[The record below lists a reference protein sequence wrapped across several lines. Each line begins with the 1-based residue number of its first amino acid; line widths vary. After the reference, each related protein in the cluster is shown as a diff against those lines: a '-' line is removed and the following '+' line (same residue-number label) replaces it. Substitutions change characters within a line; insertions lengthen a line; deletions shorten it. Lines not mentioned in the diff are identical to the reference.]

1 LPPPGALTTLGE
13 PRTVMADDGPHLDPD
28 TLLRYAHGEMSSQE
42 AKDIERHLADCKTCR
57 KTLSK
62 ALAPPPG
69 AVDSYAGLQHGSPPT
84 MDLPE
89 TQEHREIPSQVSV
102 MNIPQT
108 VEQDHQPSHTSVVT
122 GIGPTP
128 EPASRPRRKVR
139 QKRRRSRVAW
149 VIAFLVLLLLA
160 AATTTVLGVRPKAR
174 SAVLT
179 ASAAETLRP
188 VTDQARLAQ
197 LQHPALHGS
206 TAYRPGDDPA
216 LELRLTEAEDEL
228 SRAVEANP
236 ANIQA
241 RQLLA
246 LTHLLHGDPRVAR
259 QQVLEVEALS
269 GTIPE
274 VHLGL
279 GILDFLAAG
288 VAEDPSDRAYSL
300 EQADAH
306 FAAITLGDPGYPESI
321 YNRSVV
327 ASTAGDADEAR
338 RLLMVYVELRPGSS
352 WIQEQQRRIDPG
364 DEE

>member
-1 LPPPGALTTLGE
+1 
-13 PRTVMADDGPHLDPD
+13 MADDEPHLDPD
-28 TLLRYAHGEMSSQE
+28 TLLRFAHGEISSQD

-69 AVDSYAGLQHGSPPT
+69 AADSYAGLQHGSPPS

-102 MNIPQT
+102 MNVPQT
-108 VEQDHQPSHTSVVT
+108 VEHTHQPSHTSVVT

-128 EPASRPRRKVR
+128 EPASRRRRKER
-139 QKRRRSRVAW
+139 RIRRRRRRVGW
-149 VIAFLVLLLLA
+149 IIALLVVMLA
-160 AATTTVLGVRPKAR
+160 AAAFTTIFGVRPKAR
-174 SAVLT
+174 SAALT
-179 ASAAETLRP
+179 AAAAETLGP
-188 VTDQARLAQ
+188 VSNQARLTL
-197 LQHPALHGS
+197 LQHPALHG
-206 TAYRPGDDPA
+206 TTPYRPGDDPA
-216 LELRLTEAEDEL
+216 LELRLTEAEDDL
-228 SRAVEANP
+228 SRAVEADP
-236 ANIQA
+236 ANMEA

-259 QQVLEVEALS
+259 QQFLEVEALR

-288 VAEDPSDRAYSL
+288 VAEDPSDRTYSL

-306 FAAITLGDPGYPESI
+306 FAAITLGEPGYPESI

-327 ASTAGDADEAR
+327 AHASGDADEAR
-338 RLLMVYVELRPGSS
+338 RLLAVYAELRPGTF
-352 WIQEQQRRIDPG
+352 WFEEQQDRIDSG
-364 DEE
+364 GGE